1 MDPAVGSEGQ
11 GRSWWRRCCVRA
23 QMKALISNI
32 LRLGGGGSVGGRG
45 ARGDGDGGWDESGG
59 GKGSR
64 RCIHGRE
71 GHGPEGRKRGEGRE
85 LQEATVTVE
94 WTDPVAGD
102 EGEGLSRWR
111 RWI

>member
-1 MDPAVGSEGQ
+1 MVGGEG
-11 GRSWWRRCCVRA
+11 
-23 QMKALISNI
+23 
-32 LRLGGGGSVGGRG
+32 GGGGSVGGRG
-45 ARGDGDGGWDESGG
+45 ARGDGDGGWDGSGS

-85 LQEATVTVE
+85 LQEATMTVE

-111 RWI
+111 RWIWWRLP